1 MSRRK
6 RTVSLPSLE
15 QIEME
20 QKRLRHKSAYRR
32 ALSGTVYAL
41 IIVAAIAVLI
51 SSLLLPVLQISGDSM
66 EPTLNSGEVV
76 VAVKTK
82 IFEIGDLCCF
92 SWNNKTMIKRVIGR
106 PGDWVDIKKDG
117 TVYVNSKKLDEP
129 YVSKKSPETD
139 GRTYPYQ
146 VPENSYFM
154 LGDQRETSIDS
165 RNEAIG
171 CIYKDQIIGK
181 VEFRIWPLSD
191 FGAVS

>member
-1 MSRRK
+1 MSKKTR
-6 RTVSLPSLE
+6 SIPLPSME
-15 QIEME
+15 QIESE
-20 QKRLRHKSAYRR
+20 KRRLSHRSAYRR

-66 EPTLNSGEVV
+66 EPTLYSGEVV
-76 VAVKTK
+76 VAVRTKT
-82 IFEIGDLCCF
+82 FETGDLCCF

-117 TVYVNSKKLDEP
+117 TVYVNSKKLEEP
-129 YVSKKSPETD
+129 YVSKKSPEKD
-139 GRTYPYQ
+139 GRSYPYQ
-146 VPENSYFM
+146 VPENTYFV

-165 RNEAIG
+165 RSEAIG

-181 VEFRIWPLSD
+181 VEFRIWPLAD
-191 FGAVS
+191 FGAM